1 MDDYLENKGIVR
13 MAWPAYLPNH
23 NPTEN
28 IWDALGYAVLSCFL
42 PQATLSELKSA
53 LQEEWWFLNSAMVDH
68 QIESMV
74 TKCKL
79 LYIGG
84 GGGGGGHIPY

>member
-53 LQEEWWFLNSAMVDH
+53 LQEEW
-68 QIESMV
+68 
-74 TKCKL
+74 
-79 LYIGG
+79 
-84 GGGGGGHIPY
+84 